1 MMNTKYSLIR
11 IARVINTDLG
21 YVLTDEMEYYDC
33 TINNAIEDFQREY
46 GNCDFQLTA
55 IKED

>member
-1 MMNTKYSLIR
+1 MNTNYSLIK

-21 YVLTDEMEYYDC
+21 YMLIDETEYYDC
-33 TINNAIEDFQREY
+33 TINDAVEDFQSNND
-46 GNCDFQLTA
+46 NCNFQLTA